1 MSNGVFVQ
9 ITGLKELEKKMIE
22 LGPKIGRRALKGAL
36 VAGAR
41 EIKKEAQTVAPVN
54 TGRLRR
60 AMYIKTMSKPNPFKE
75 NVIFGVRHGRKMS
88 KRDLDAYYWTFLEFG
103 TKFIKKISFVQ
114 LAFQRAQRRAL
125 EKFKETLANKISQL
139 VKEST

>member
-75 NVIFGVRHGRKMS
+75 SVIFGVRHGRKMS